1 MICPRCKTEVTTRKY
16 ERFFCPC
23 GRILMV
29 IKINKKEE
37 VVDVT
42 PDKEDK

>member
-1 MICPRCKTEVTTRKY
+1 MKCPNCKIPVTTRKY

-23 GRILMV
+23 GKILMV
-29 IKINKKEE
+29 IESNKKKE

-42 PDKEDK
+42 PEKED